1 MRASVGFPSP
11 AQKTRPNLCGRGKDR
26 CIGVLTDGRSCG
38 VEEKFLFTLIIIAL
52 RETSGFS
59 YFQYLLNR
67 RRIIVLV
74 RSGEKTSRFMTN
86 VFSNVFQL
94 TIPSASMGETMDVR
108 YGRKKTW
115 NRLRNGKCTAVHYV
129 QLVFIEDDEGATMP
143 NRVEGGTWSRGKEE
157 CRRNETE
164 ANFAS
169 PGEERMRERGKGD
182 RGGGGG
188 AKAMKT
194 KVGEWRRIGGRGG
207 RGSVIKKRERHWLLV
222 LLLSSTSLNSFLIFL
237 ICLV

>member
-1 MRASVGFPSP
+1 MHFRISWRVRPTLRLCMRASVGFPSP

-129 QLVFIEDDEGATMP
+129 PYSWCSSKTMRGRPCQIE
-143 NRVEGGTWSRGKEE
+143 
-157 CRRNETE
+157 
-164 ANFAS
+164 
-169 PGEERMRERGKGD
+169 
-182 RGGGGG
+182 
-188 AKAMKT
+188 
-194 KVGEWRRIGGRGG
+194 
-207 RGSVIKKRERHWLLV
+207 
-222 LLLSSTSLNSFLIFL
+222 
-237 ICLV
+237 